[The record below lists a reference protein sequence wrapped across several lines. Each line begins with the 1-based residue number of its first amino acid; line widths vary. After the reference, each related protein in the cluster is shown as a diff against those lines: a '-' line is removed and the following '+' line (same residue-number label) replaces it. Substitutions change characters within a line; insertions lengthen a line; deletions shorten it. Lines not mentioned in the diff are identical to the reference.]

1 MHTSY
6 GPGSCHY
13 GLNQSN
19 IVSVKNEEL
28 IYGKI
33 AAKALQKARAAIKGE
48 TSKTDPAPVPKKRG
62 RRKKS

>member
-6 GPGSCHY
+6 GPGNCHY

-33 AAKALQKARAAIKGE
+33 ATRALQKARAAIGGE
-48 TSKTDPAPVPKKRG
+48 ISKPDPAPAPKKR